1 MNPKDIYP
9 DILKDIKLMQLASV
23 RDNKPWMCNVWYV
36 MDEDHNVYWISRETR
51 RHSLEIENNPHV
63 AATMHP
69 WFDKGLMNDPG
80 QAMIISGQAKK
91 LSGKECRMPYELYA
105 KRFPKLL
112 EFQSFE
118 KFLNDEGHHYFYKI
132 TPDEIIWWDE
142 INFPKNPKQ
151 EVL

>member
-51 RHSLEIENNPHV
+51 RHSLEIKDNPHV

-69 WFDKGLMNDPG
+69 
-80 QAMIISGQAKK
+80 
-91 LSGKECRMPYELYA
+91 
-105 KRFPKLL
+105 
-112 EFQSFE
+112 
-118 KFLNDEGHHYFYKI
+118 
-132 TPDEIIWWDE
+132 
-142 INFPKNPKQ
+142 
-151 EVL
+151 